1 VKEITMLQTKTSQAD
16 VGEKRER
23 PIRVGVYSTVD
34 GAETAVQGLL
44 AAGFSH
50 DEITVMCSD
59 ETRERHFKAFEHQK
73 PAGSHTNAAV
83 AAGSVLGAA
92 IGGLAAVAGLI
103 TTGGLIVLA
112 TGGLAAWAGGV
123 VGGLVGAMMTR
134 GVERE
139 LANFYDQ
146 AITAGKIL
154 VAVDT
159 GDPPD
164 LPRLNDAEQILTK
177 TGAEPIALPEG

>member
-1 VKEITMLQTKTSQAD
+1 MLETKSTQA
-16 VGEKRER
+16 VAGEKRER
-23 PIRVGVYSTVD
+23 SIRVGVYGTVAD
-34 GAETAVQGLL
+34 AEKAVAGLR
-44 AAGFSH
+44 AAHFSN

-59 ETRERHFKAFEHQK
+59 ETRERHFKQFEHQK
-73 PAGSHTNAAV
+73 PAGTYTTQAV
-83 AAGSVLGAA
+83 AAGSVIGAA
-92 IGGLAAVAGLI
+92 IGGLAAVAGLL
-103 TTGGLIVLA
+103 TTGGLAILA
-112 TGGLAAWAGGV
+112 AGGLAAWTGGV

-146 AITAGKIL
+146 ALTAGKIL

-164 LPRLNDAEQILTK
+164 LPRLNEAERILHEA
-177 TGAEPIALPEG
+177 GAEPIALPEG